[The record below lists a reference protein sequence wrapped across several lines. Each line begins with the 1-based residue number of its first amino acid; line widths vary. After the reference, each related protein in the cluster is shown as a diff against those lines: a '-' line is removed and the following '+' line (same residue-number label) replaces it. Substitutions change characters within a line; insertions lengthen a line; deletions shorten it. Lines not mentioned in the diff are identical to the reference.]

1 MPALIDPRQEA
12 FAQARARGLHRM
24 AAAAEAGYR
33 DNGSKLAKRPHV
45 VARIAELQENIALV
59 RRADHAGTV
68 ADLTR
73 LADALVAL
81 NTPASLKEALVVRKQ
96 AHVMYA
102 SFGVDLQHD
111 CADPVIPDAIWMERF
126 SPNRE
131 DDAPRPRRR
140 RRRKDPKRGREI
152 SAETEN
158 PGDISFLEQ
167 NSDVGA
173 QAPRRRER
181 RPCPWRD
188 RSKPHRGRPIVIR
201 SLTGF
206 SRAAAPPSS

>member
-1 MPALIDPRQEA
+1 
-12 FAQARARGLHRM
+12 
-24 AAAAEAGYR
+24 
-33 DNGSKLAKRPHV
+33 V

-140 RRRKDPKRGREI
+140 RRDGKSRRHFVSGTKFRRWRSGA
-152 SAETEN
+152 SATGETTM
-158 PGDISFLEQ
+158 PPAG
-167 NSDVGA
+167 
-173 QAPRRRER
+173 
-181 RPCPWRD
+181 
-188 RSKPHRGRPIVIR
+188 PIQ
-201 SLTGF
+201 TPP
-206 SRAAAPPSS
+206 RAAHRNPITDRLFEGGCTAVFLILLAAAFRAAWPYLR

>member
-59 RRADHAGTV
+59 M
-68 ADLTR
+68 R

-167 NSDVGA
+167 NCDVGA
-173 QAPRRRER
+173 LGPRRLGDG
-181 RPCPWRD
+181 RD
-188 RSKPHRGRPIVIR
+188 DH
-201 SLTGF
+201 
-206 SRAAAPPSS
+206 APGGTDPNPTAGGPS